1 MVIDQL
7 VKEGITDVDQETAE
21 AAEAKVIAAMQDG
34 GRTAVAFTWRG
45 DNFEVL
51 LRTERQYA
59 SHEHYSYLR
68 VLDAGTRREV
78 PDIIWRRVMMALTA
92 E

>member
-7 VKEGITDVDQETAE
+7 VKEGITDVNQEVAE
-21 AAEAKVIAAMQDG
+21 AAEAKVLAAMQNG
-34 GRTAVAFTWRG
+34 GRTAVTFTWRG

-51 LRTERQYA
+51 TRTEKNW
-59 SHEHYSYLR
+59 EGEFYSYLR